1 MALAETDLNPA
12 YISAFAGLAGA
23 IIGGLTSFATSW
35 FTQQAQL
42 RNAGR
47 DARRA
52 KLEALYNEYISV
64 AAGLYVDALT
74 HQTEDLSKM
83 VPLYALGSR
92 MRLVSARAVTDVALR
107 IDDNILATYMAPN
120 RSLQEVRDLTREGR
134 VKTLLIAFSEA
145 CREAL
150 PAAPDHE
157 SMSAVW
163 RRDGP
168 RALRA
173 GQPIPF
179 TFARTAPPILSV
191 NGPRSGRPPKGSRLR
206 LSRDGGPAAS
216 GR

>member
-1 MALAETDLNPA
+1 MALAETDLNRA

-64 AAGLYVDALT
+64 AAGLYVDVLT

-120 RSLQEVRDLTREGR
+120 RSLQEVRDLTREGQI
-134 VKTLLIAFSEA
+134 KTLLIAFSEA
-145 CREAL
+145 CREDL
-150 PAAPDHE
+150 
-157 SMSAVW
+157 
-163 RRDGP
+163 
-168 RALRA
+168 A
-173 GQPIPF
+173 GC
-179 TFARTAPPILSV
+179 A
-191 NGPRSGRPPKGSRLR
+191 
-206 LSRDGGPAAS
+206 
-216 GR
+216 